1 MDSQH
6 LLTDLITEVAEFC
19 RSRRG
24 RVSQLAADLG
34 VSQPHVSLWLTHKQT
49 PNGEYTLRLQRWL
62 HQQREAEAKAAQ
74 AADAEVRETMA
85 SLTPARP

>member
-6 LLTDLITEVAEFC
+6 LLTDLIAEVAEFC

-62 HQQREAEAKAAQ
+62 HQQREAKTAQ
-74 AADAEVRETMA
+74 AAEAAVGPAPSALAA
-85 SLTPARP
+85 SNSND

>member
-6 LLTDLITEVAEFC
+6 LLSDLINKVAEFC

-24 RVSQLAADLG
+24 RGSQLAADLG
-34 VSQPHVSLWLTHKQT
+34 VSQPHVSLWLTHRQT

-74 AADAEVRETMA
+74 ADDDTI
-85 SLTPARP
+85 SPALSGSAAGND